1 MQRLSVVIL
10 AAGKGERMLSK
21 KPKVMHEIM
30 GKPMV
35 SYVVRRAKELL
46 PTRIVVVLGHGRE
59 LVEGYLKEFD
69 VECAVQEEQKGTAHA
84 LLTAEESVHGDDVLV
99 LYGDVPLI
107 EGSTLNDLLSFYEKD
122 RAVVFMTTKV
132 ENPFGYGRVIV
143 EGDRIERIVEEID
156 ATPEEKEVRR
166 INTGICLIPGE
177 LFGLLKKIGPDNR
190 KGEYYLTD
198 ICRVAGQ
205 EGIKV
210 RAYDHPR
217 ASEVLGI
224 NSRKELLDA
233 NITMKDRIL
242 EAHMGSGV
250 SFLDRNIYV
259 DADVTIG
266 KDTTVYPNTY
276 LMGKTRIGEDVT
288 IGPNVL
294 IRDSVIHDR
303 VSIEGFVVMEG
314 AEVETGAKVGPFSRV
329 RPATVLRRGVEIG
342 NFVEVKNSRLDEDTK
357 ANHLAYIGDSEVGKD
372 VNIGAGTI
380 TCNYDGTRKH
390 TTVIEDRV
398 FVGSNTELVAPVRIG
413 RNAVVGA
420 GSTITRDV
428 PEGALAVTRVEQR
441 HVEGYGRGR
450 RRRCVE

>member
-10 AAGKGERMLSK
+10 AAGKGERMVSK

-35 SYVVRRAKELL
+35 SYVVQRAKELL
-46 PTRIVVVLGHGRE
+46 PTKIVVVLGHGRE
-59 LVEGYLKEFD
+59 LVEGYVKKFG
-69 VECAVQEEQKGTAHA
+69 VECAVQTEQKGTAHA
-84 LLTAEESVHGDDVLV
+84 LLMAEELIQGDDVLV

-107 EGSTLNDLLSFYEKD
+107 ENSTLDGLLAFYEKA
-122 RAVVFMTTKV
+122 RAVVFMTTEV

-143 EGDRIERIVEEID
+143 EGDRIERIVEEVD

-177 LFGLLKKIGPDNR
+177 LFGLLKKIKSDNR

-198 ICRVAGQ
+198 ICRIAGQ
-205 EGIKV
+205 EGIEV
-210 RAYDHPR
+210 RAYNHPR

-233 NITMKDRIL
+233 HITMNDRIL
-242 EAHMGSGV
+242 EAHMRSGV
-250 SFLDRNIYV
+250 SFLGRNIYI
-259 DADVTIG
+259 DADVTINR
-266 KDTTVYPNTY
+266 DTTVYPNTY

-294 IRDSVIHDR
+294 IRDSVIHDN

-314 AEVETGAKVGPFSRV
+314 AEVETGARVGPFSRI
-329 RPATVLRRGVEIG
+329 RPSTVLRKGVEVG
-342 NFVEVKNSRLDEDTK
+342 NFVEVKNSRLDENTK
-357 ANHLAYIGDSEVGKD
+357 ANHLTYIGDSEVGKD

-380 TCNYDGTRKH
+380 TCNYDGSRKH
-390 TTVIEDRV
+390 TTIIEDQV

-420 GSTITRDV
+420 GSTITKDV
-428 PEGALAVTRVEQR
+428 PEGALAVTRAEQR
-441 HVEGYGRGR
+441 HIEGYGRKKQ
-450 RRRCVE
+450 CAE

>member
-1 MQRLSVVIL
+1 MRRLSVVIL

-46 PTRIVVVLGHGRE
+46 PTKVVVVLGHGRE
-59 LVEGYLKEFD
+59 LVESYVKEFD

-84 LLTAEESVHGDDVLV
+84 LLVAEEHVRGDDVLV

-107 EGSTLNDLLSFYEKD
+107 EKATLDSLFSFYEKT
-122 RAVVFMTTKV
+122 RAVVFMTTEV
-132 ENPFGYGRVIV
+132 ENPLGYGRVIV
-143 EGDRIERIVEEID
+143 EGDRIERIVEEVD
-156 ATPEEKEVRR
+156 ATPEEKKIRR

-177 LFGLLKKIGPDNR
+177 LFGLLKKIKPDNR

-198 ICRVAGQ
+198 ICRIARQGQ
-205 EGIKV
+205 IEV
-210 RAYDHPR
+210 RAYEHPNP
-217 ASEVLGI
+217 SEVLGI

-242 EAHMGSGV
+242 EAHLRSGV
-250 SFLDRNIYV
+250 SFLDRNVYI

-266 KDTTVYPNTY
+266 RDTTIHPNTY
-276 LMGKTRIGEDVT
+276 LMGRTRIGEGVT

-294 IRDSVIHDR
+294 IRDSVIHDK
-303 VSIEGFVVMEG
+303 VSVEGFVMMEG
-314 AEVETGAKVGPFSRV
+314 TEVETGAKVGPFSRV
-329 RPATVLRRGVEIG
+329 RPTTLLRKGVQVG
-342 NFVEVKNSRLDEDTK
+342 NFVEVKNSRLDENTK
-357 ANHLAYIGDSEVGKD
+357 VNHLSYMGDSEVGKD

-380 TCNYDGTRKH
+380 TCNYDGIRKNR
-390 TTVIEDRV
+390 TIIEDRV

-413 RNAVVGA
+413 RDAVVGA

-428 PEGALAVTRVEQR
+428 PEGALAVTRAEQR
-441 HVEGYGRGR
+441 HKEGYGRKKQ
-450 RRRCVE
+450 CAE

>member
-1 MQRLSVVIL
+1 MRRLSVVIL

-35 SYVVRRAKELL
+35 SYVIRRAKELL
-46 PTRIVVVLGHGRE
+46 PTKIVVVLGHGRE
-59 LVEGYLKEFD
+59 LVEGYVKRFD

-84 LLTAEESVHGDDVLV
+84 LLVAEELVRGDDVLV

-107 EGSTLNDLLSFYEKD
+107 EKTTLDGLLSCYEKT
-122 RAVVFMTTKV
+122 RAVVFMTTEV

-143 EGDRIERIVEEID
+143 KGDRIERIVEEVD
-156 ATPEEKEVRR
+156 AAPEEKAIRR
-166 INTGICLIPGE
+166 INTGICLIPGQ
-177 LFGLLKKIGPDNR
+177 LFGLLEKIKPDNR

-198 ICRVAGQ
+198 ICRIAGQ
-205 EGIKV
+205 EGIEV
-210 RAYDHPR
+210 RAYEHPNP
-217 ASEVLGI
+217 SEVLGI
-224 NSRKELLDA
+224 NSREELLDA

-242 EAHMGSGV
+242 DAHIRCGV
-250 SFLDRNIYV
+250 SFLDRNVYI
-259 DADVTIG
+259 DADVIIG
-266 KDTTVYPNTY
+266 RDTKVHPNTY

-294 IRDSVIHDR
+294 IRDSIIHDN
-303 VSIEGFVVMEG
+303 VSIEGFVTMEG
-314 AEVETGAKVGPFSRV
+314 TEVETGAKVGPFSRV
-329 RPATVLRRGVEIG
+329 RPATLLRKDVQVG
-342 NFVEVKNSRLDEDTK
+342 NFVEVKNSLLNENTK
-357 ANHLAYIGDSEVGKD
+357 VNHLTYIGDSEVGKD

-380 TCNYDGTRKH
+380 TCNYDGIRKNR
-390 TTVIEDRV
+390 TIIEDGV

-428 PEGALAVTRVEQR
+428 PEGALAVTRAEQR
-441 HVEGYGRGR
+441 HVEGYGRKKQ
-450 RRRCVE
+450 CAE